1 MRGGR
6 IARKNKM
13 SNYIKDIQFNLI
25 TPSANV
31 MSHKQALL
39 TMAQT
44 AADHL
49 NISEKLLLTRIMDKE
64 EIATSSIGNGVAIPH
79 LKMRRARAP
88 FAMLMTLDKPVNGN
102 AIDGKPLDIYSLII
116 SPAEDGP
123 IHLRRLSRISRLLK
137 NETLHKRLR
146 ETKDRDV
153 MQSLFVDPEG
163 WLLAA

>member
-1 MRGGR
+1 
-6 IARKNKM
+6 M

-25 TPSANV
+25 TPNTHMA
-31 MSHKQALL
+31 SHKQALL
-39 TMAQT
+39 TMAQE
-44 AADHL
+44 AADYL
-49 NISEKLLLTRIMDKE
+49 NISEKILLTRIMNKE
-64 EIATSSIGNGVAIPH
+64 DIASSSIGDGVAIPH
-79 LKMRRARAP
+79 LKMRRARSP

-102 AIDGKPLDIYSLII
+102 AIDGKPLDIYSLLI

-137 NETLHKRLR
+137 NKTLHKRLR

-153 MQSLFVDPEG
+153 MQALFIDPEG